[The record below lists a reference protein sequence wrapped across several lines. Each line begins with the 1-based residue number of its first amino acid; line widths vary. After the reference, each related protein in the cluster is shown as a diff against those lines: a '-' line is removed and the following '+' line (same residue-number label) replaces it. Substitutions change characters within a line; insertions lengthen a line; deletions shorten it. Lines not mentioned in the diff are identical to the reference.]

1 MGDERKNTKT
11 RIGVVVS
18 TQMDK
23 SAVIQTERLVPHK
36 LYGKY
41 MREHV
46 KYMAHDPENSC
57 SVGDKVMIEE
67 CRPLSKRKRWRVTE
81 IIEKALQI

>member
-1 MGDERKNTKT
+1 MVEEKRNNKKT
-11 RIGVVVS
+11 RVGYVVS
-18 TQMDK
+18 TKMDK
-23 SAVIQTERLVPHK
+23 SAVVQTERLVPHK

-57 SVGDKVMIEE
+57 SVGDRVLIEE
-67 CRPLSKRKRWRVTE
+67 CRPLSKNKRWRVLE
-81 IIEKALQI
+81 IIEKAV